1 MTSLITTNFPTA
13 WSSADENDK
22 DTGHESK
29 PSTST
34 TIDENDKD
42 NETGHEN
49 KPTVS
54 TTTNNPPIFVM
65 DDDDDPLLLL
75 AINQSEQGENIP
87 DLNGNEK
94 NEENVDME
102 LASSLDQVLELKMN
116 GIPINQYTVIEVTRK
131 HLVERTFEQLMDED
145 IKGRVMVKFI
155 GEEAVDTGGVT
166 REFFTSFFQGML
178 NSGNILRGSYPN
190 LTFRHNLHALEEG
203 QFELFGKLTAI
214 ALLNGCPGPHFLCH
228 SVASFILDNPVE
240 VVLEEV
246 PAESEF
252 KTKLVQIQS
261 CNNEPELS
269 DLTNSFLERFDMGY
283 TKPVVILKD
292 KDDLIRFCSKH
303 IVISSVAEEIFS
315 FRKGLNAFG
324 VLQEL
329 CKFHQAGLAEL
340 VYQDINTDDVKAC
353 FKPCFSP
360 VGTDEH
366 GKETEIVYK
375 WQQFLK
381 KNQRR

>member
-1 MTSLITTNFPTA
+1 
-13 WSSADENDK
+13 
-22 DTGHESK
+22 
-29 PSTST
+29 
-34 TIDENDKD
+34 
-42 NETGHEN
+42 
-49 KPTVS
+49 
-54 TTTNNPPIFVM
+54 M

-75 AINQSEQGENIP
+75 AINQSQQGESIP

-116 GIPINQYTVIEVTRK
+116 VIPINQYTVIEVTRK

-240 VVLEEV
+240 VVLEEG

-315 FRKGLNAFG
+315 FCKGLNAFG

-329 CKFHQAGLAEL
+329 CKFPQAGPK
-340 VYQDINTDDVKAC
+340 QKALC
-353 FKPCFSP
+353 
-360 VGTDEH
+360 
-366 GKETEIVYK
+366 Y
-375 WQQFLK
+375 
-381 KNQRR
+381 